1 MHMLRNLMFVSAV
14 LLSGLSLTAAAGDC
28 AKTLMGGGCG
38 MEQEGGLA
46 PHMRSQAQTASPEE
60 KLKAAAK
67 DTKTQKNIK
76 VSDKPAQ
83 KPKI

>member
-1 MHMLRNLMFVSAV
+1 MQRSILSLIVSA
-14 LLSGLSLTAAAGDC
+14 LFLMAILTTSAYAGDC
-28 AKTLMGGGCG
+28 TKTLMGGGCG
-38 MEQEGGLA
+38 AEQDDGLA
-46 PHMRSQAQTASPEE
+46 PHMRSHAQTAASPQT
-60 KLKAAAK
+60 LAK